1 MYIQYLQSFVA
12 GLLIS
17 LSGSLPLGNLNIAAM
32 QIAIKGTLKK
42 ALWFAGGVVLV
53 EMIYLSFTLSVLD
66 RFAISDS
73 ILFLFRA
80 ASVILLLVMAAGNF
94 MAIKHKKHK
103 NIVLNNKAGGVV
115 LGIAMSAVNPMQVPF
130 WAGWAVYLLSQS
142 LLVNS
147 TAVFTIFVFSAGI
160 GTFTAL
166 LLFIFTGRKFS
177 AFMLRNQRKANLLI
191 GGVFVGMAVIQFIK
205 LW

>member
-42 ALWFAGGVVLV
+42 ALWFAGGVVVV
-53 EMIYLSFTLSVLD
+53 EMVYLAFTLSVLG
-66 RFAISDS
+66 RFTISDS
-73 ILFLFRA
+73 VFFLFRA
-80 ASVILLLVMAAGNF
+80 ASVILLLIMAAGSF
-94 MAIKHKKHK
+94 MAVKHKEHK
-103 NIVLNNKAGGVV
+103 NIVLNNKVGGAV

-177 AFMLRNQRKANLLI
+177 AFMLRNQKKVNLLT
-191 GGVFVGMAVIQFIK
+191 GCLFVFMAIVQFIK